1 MQSVS
6 GHHSGLK
13 HQSGTGGDHIW
24 EAPTGWLMLQSL
36 QVSPS
41 ITCVFLGPHSHVA
54 PCAIFRDKQTF
65 LPTQSLQQLRQREPS
80 SNWPDI
86 QDSYLYCDEKCHNP
100 PHPWYTEGRLYYYE
114 FLCLLV
120 DICRPGKWL
129 ESYVQQLVC
138 WTIYKWST
146 NLNKLFLA
154 KQPTPR
160 LKVQLPLE
168 VGSKVSQSSH
178 VKMPSFT
185 GAIYMFIAC
194 YKNYFGNLAHEDEDS
209 TV

>member
-1 MQSVS
+1 MLPPVLFSETSRRSCPHRAFNSWDRGSQ
-6 GHHSGLK
+6 
-13 HQSGTGGDHIW
+13 
-24 EAPTGWLMLQSL
+24 APT
-36 QVSPS
+36 
-41 ITCVFLGPHSHVA
+41 
-54 PCAIFRDKQTF
+54 D
-65 LPTQSLQQLRQREPS
+65 PTYRIVIYTVMKSVIKLILSCRECF
-80 SNWPDI
+80 
-86 QDSYLYCDEKCHNP
+86 QGHNP

-138 WTIYKWST
+138 WTIYKWSI

-160 LKVQLPLE
+160 LKSATSTWGCLK
-168 VGSKVSQSSH
+168 SKSVLTWY